1 MNILIVP
8 TVREIYQNQFE
19 YCVDKRLIFFLKKT
33 FKKSSI
39 EIYNAMKIKN
49 YDLIILSGGNNSI
62 IKNKAD
68 IIRNKLN
75 EMVYKS
81 VLKKKI
87 KILGICHGAHFLA
100 KKLGFILKKK
110 VNHVGSHEV
119 IFNINKKTFTKN
131 VNSYHKET
139 IKFKI
144 NNSVNIFGVAK
155 DNTIEAFHVKSK
167 NLLGVMWHPERYTKY
182 KNFDISLIK
191 KFYATNCIVSR

>member
-1 MNILIVP
+1 MYP
-8 TVREIYQNQFE
+8 AY
-19 YCVDKRLIFFLKKT
+19 
-33 FKKSSI
+33 
-39 EIYNAMKIKN
+39 KIKT
-49 YDLIILSGGNNSI
+49 
-62 IKNKAD
+62 
-68 IIRNKLN
+68 
-75 EMVYKS
+75 
-81 VLKKKI
+81 
-87 KILGICHGAHFLA
+87 LGICHGAHFLA

-110 VNHVGSHEV
+110 VNHVGNHEV